1 MTAPD
6 IWGDVSK
13 VFAASPTDL
22 TTVGGLWVAPYGT
35 ALPEDVDEPLDA
47 AFKNLGYIG
56 PDGVKVKIDSSTKP
70 IEVWGGDEIASL
82 RDKYA
87 VEYSMKLFQVLS
99 PEVNA
104 VIFGSDAV
112 STTNATSQHGER
124 MRVILSS
131 KLPPRCSLVLDS
143 FYGDKAIRQVASL
156 AQLSDI
162 GDIMLVHNEPLTFE
176 PTFKVLRGTDGNHV
190 IQYSDDGVTSGS

>member
-1 MTAPD
+1 MTD
-6 IWGDVSK
+6 VWGDVSK

-22 TTVGGLWVAPYGT
+22 VTVGGLWVAPYGT

-56 PDGVKVKIDSSTKP
+56 ADGVKVKIDSSTKP
-70 IEVWGGDEIASL
+70 IEVWGGDEIATL

-112 STTNATSQHGER
+112 STTSATSLHGER
-124 MRVILSS
+124 MKVILSA

-143 FYGDKAIRQVASL
+143 FYDDKAIRQVASL

-162 GDIMLVHNEPLTFE
+162 GDIQLVHNEPLTFE

-190 IQYSDDGVTSGS
+190 IQYSDDGVVAGS

>member
-1 MTAPD
+1 MTD
-6 IWGDVSK
+6 VWGDVTK

-35 ALPEDVDEPLDA
+35 ALPEDVDEPLNV

-56 PDGVKVKIDSSTKP
+56 ADGVKVKIDSSTKP

-82 RDKYA
+82 RDKYS

-104 VIFGSDAV
+104 VIFGGDAV
-112 STTNATSQHGER
+112 STTAATSVAGAR
-124 MRVILSS
+124 MKVILSA

-143 FYGDKAIRQVASL
+143 FYDNKAIRQVASL
-156 AQLSDI
+156 AQLSDL
-162 GDIMLVHNEPLTFE
+162 GDIQLVHNEPLVFE

-190 IQYSDDGVTSGS
+190 VQYSDDGVTSGS

>member
-6 IWGDVSK
+6 TWGDVSK

-22 TTVGGLWVAPYGT
+22 TTAGGLWVAPYGT
-35 ALPEDVDEPLDA
+35 VLPEDVDEPLDN

-56 PDGVKVKIDSSTKP
+56 ADGVKVKIDSSTKP

-82 RDKYA
+82 RDKYSI
-87 VEYSMKLFQVLS
+87 EYSMKLFQVLS

-112 STTNATSQHGER
+112 STTSATSQHGAR
-124 MRVILSS
+124 MKVILSA

-143 FYGDKAIRQVASL
+143 YYDDKAIRQVASL

-162 GDIMLVHNEPLTFE
+162 GDIQLVHNEPLTFE

-190 IQYSDDGVTSGS
+190 IQYSDDGVTGS